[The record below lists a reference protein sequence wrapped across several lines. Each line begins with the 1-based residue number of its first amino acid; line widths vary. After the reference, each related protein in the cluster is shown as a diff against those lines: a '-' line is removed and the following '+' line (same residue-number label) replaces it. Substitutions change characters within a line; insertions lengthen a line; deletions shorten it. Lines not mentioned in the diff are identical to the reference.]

1 MNTFVS
7 NDMFFVCFFVLLLN
21 SKFSRIPT
29 DRILS
34 KTMSQVVSE
43 DLEDLGY
50 IFAWKKLDAQ
60 SFLLRQ
66 RRQRIWG
73 VADLMSSCSQQDFQN
88 RMNKTIESMSTTEL
102 LEFEKVF
109 DTNMPKQR
117 ISNHLQRKKL
127 EQSLARARVKN
138 ATSTGDPNI
147 FMDMS
152 TGRSRDAEYAE
163 DVATCVR
170 PSHNIYSHRLGRSLC
185 AKELWNCQGLF
196 QTAFDNPAAFDDIM
210 KNQAQAQDL
219 AGQGLMR
226 CFSNIYIYI
235 L

>member
-1 MNTFVS
+1 MIC
-7 NDMFFVCFFVLLLN
+7 FFVCFFVLLLN

-88 RMNKTIESMSTTEL
+88 RMN
-102 LEFEKVF
+102 
-109 DTNMPKQR
+109 
-117 ISNHLQRKKL
+117 
-127 EQSLARARVKN
+127 
-138 ATSTGDPNI
+138 
-147 FMDMS
+147 
-152 TGRSRDAEYAE
+152 
-163 DVATCVR
+163 
-170 PSHNIYSHRLGRSLC
+170 
-185 AKELWNCQGLF
+185 
-196 QTAFDNPAAFDDIM
+196 
-210 KNQAQAQDL
+210 
-219 AGQGLMR
+219 
-226 CFSNIYIYI
+226 
-235 L
+235 